1 MIIDKILIRRR
12 KDVNNVLN
20 KNIIKIELGS
30 IIVIICIIIY
40 TIVFSAHSISKHWT
54 FNSFAWDLGIFN
66 QGFWTTVNREG
77 IFYNTCELHLVERGS
92 FFGVHFSPILFLL
105 APIYRI
111 FPSPETLLILQSLIL
126 GVAAYPLYLIGRRI
140 VDRKTGLL
148 VSTMYLCN
156 PVVHGINCYDFHVQC
171 MIPLSI
177 FSSIYFYISKK
188 WVSFL
193 MSIVM
198 ALMIEE
204 HIAYVIPIFS
214 LTFIIDYLKNGE
226 KKPAIPQFE
235 TIIPFFTVI
244 FSVFWF
250 FLSRNI
256 INHFNPS
263 ISETL
268 RAGRHFDI
276 FGVDDP
282 QRIPIHLVTKP
293 IKIVDSL
300 RYAPLEKLKYLMFL
314 IGSNLHL
321 PFLNP
326 LLLLPAVPWFTISLL
341 SNYQP
346 YYSIGFQYPSYVLPF
361 ILHSFVVGLRNTRS
375 NDNSRG
381 HSLSYNQTAVLC
393 LTASLIF
400 FYIASPLSP
409 SQLINEYSP
418 AYLKPNSDIHSALI
432 RRQLGKIP
440 QHASVLTQD
449 NIFTHLSSRSN
460 AYVLPPSFGM
470 DESEWNSSMRF
481 ILDHQPDYI
490 LLDAATDHHGVT
502 DFAFGWMEENDYALN
517 EISDEI
523 FLFRRSSLVIESSS
537 GFDLISSHPICAQFE
552 GVDLL

>member
-1 MIIDKILIRRR
+1 MNNDRTLTRRR
-12 KDVNNVLN
+12 KDVNNLLN

-40 TIVFSAHSISKHWT
+40 TAIFSTYNILKHWT

-66 QGFWTTVNREG
+66 QGFWTTVNLEG

-111 FPSPETLLILQSLIL
+111 FPRPETLLVLQSLIL

-171 MIPLSI
+171 MIPLS
-177 FSSIYFYISKK
+177 FFASTYFYISKK
-188 WVSFL
+188 WGSFL
-193 MSIVM
+193 MATAM

-204 HIAYVIPIFS
+204 HVAYVIPIYSFI
-214 LTFIIDYLKNGE
+214 FIIDYLKKRE
-226 KKPAIPQFE
+226 KKPLTQQFE
-235 TIIPFFTVI
+235 MIIPFFTMI

-250 FLSRNI
+250 FLSRKVI
-256 INHFNPS
+256 SYFNPS

-268 RAGRHFDI
+268 QAGRHFEI
-276 FGVDDP
+276 LGVDSP
-282 QRIPIHLVTKP
+282 QNIPLYLVTKP

-300 RYAPLEKLKYLMFL
+300 RYAPLEKLKYLVFL

-321 PFLNP
+321 PFSNP
-326 LLLLPAVPWFTISLL
+326 LLLLPAVPWLTISLL

-361 ILHSFVVGLRNTRS
+361 ILHSFVVGLRNARS
-375 NDNSRG
+375 NNHSRG

-409 SQLINEYSP
+409 YQLINEYSP
-418 AYLKPNSDIHSALI
+418 AYLKPNSNIHSALI
-432 RRQLGKIP
+432 RWQLGKIP
-440 QHASVLTQD
+440 RHASVLTQD
-449 NIFTHLSSRSN
+449 NIFPHLSSRSD

-490 LLDAATDHHGVT
+490 LLDTATDHHGVT
-502 DFAFGWMEENDYALN
+502 GFAFGWMEENDYTLVNVA
-517 EISDEI
+517 DEI

-537 GFDLISSHPICAQFE
+537 GFDLISSHPICVQVE